1 MCSAGITKLWWND
14 IVKSKYQ
21 TKNSDRVSEFHSLPE
36 SLCGWQCKHGIGLI
50 QLTAATDYNVRVQE
64 LKELA
69 ALAYRDTTAENREFW
84 KNEMGQALREIH
96 QVYDDKLEGMR
107 TELETYYN
115 LKVNSLQTELRSP
128 NVTKFSL

>member
-1 MCSAGITKLWWND
+1 M
-14 IVKSKYQ
+14 
-21 TKNSDRVSEFHSLPE
+21 
-36 SLCGWQCKHGIGLI
+36 
-50 QLTAATDYNVRVQE
+50 QLVFLGVDACIRVQE

-107 TELETYYN
+107 NELETYYN
-115 LKVNSLQTELRSP
+115 LKVHYATPAVFVHVQAYIRT
-128 NVTKFSL
+128 